1 MKKIFTLCLSMML
14 LVGMSVQATPI
25 ASGSCGENLTWSLE
39 NGVLTIAG
47 SGAME
52 NYLSPSY
59 APWNAYAKQITA
71 ISIPGTVTYIGRCAF
86 SLLQEVLSITVPEG
100 VTEIG
105 ESAFDGCRHVTSIT
119 LPSTLQTIGNTAF
132 GDQAITSLVIP
143 ASVTSIGFG
152 ITSGCIHLTSLSVE
166 AGNTVYTSP
175 AGSNAI
181 VNPATHTL
189 LAGTPVTVIPNDIT
203 TIGKEAFEGFHN
215 MTSITIPGS
224 VTTLQEEAF
233 NYCIKPRSLYIPA
246 SVTSIHATAFN
257 SCRFTSIVVDPAN
270 PVYESPNNCNAIIQ
284 KGTTNLI
291 KACETTVIPAN
302 ITTICDN
309 AYNDNDSIRTLVLH
323 NGITTIGKEVFLS
336 CDNLQQITLPENL
349 ETIGNSTFSACIN
362 LTSIDLP
369 ATVTSVGM
377 LCFNGCRN
385 LTSITSRAIT
395 PPSAGMMAFNGVN
408 KSIPVY
414 VPAAS
419 VNAYKAANEWK
430 NFTNILPIPED
441 EPEQEVTLSCVD
453 ISGVC
458 GDNLN
463 WAINC
468 AHDTLLI
475 TGTGA
480 MDNFVSQGTV
490 QNTPW
495 YEYKHTITTV
505 LLPDGI
511 TYIGD
516 WAFYEFLALD
526 SITIP
531 EGVTGIGYVALA
543 MCEEMKSV
551 KLPSTLQTL
560 SNMVFYFDKILPTLT
575 IPAAVNSIGFGLTM
589 GCDSL
594 KTLSVEAG
602 NTVYDCRG
610 NCNAVIETSSN
621 TLIAGCHTTVI
632 PNNVTTIGAYA
643 MSMLK
648 SLTDLK
654 LPNSVTRLEDHC
666 LDYNT
671 VRQLNIPSSVTF
683 IAGTAFKGCVF
694 STINV
699 HPANPRYDSR
709 DNCNAIIETA
719 AHKLALG
726 CMNTIIPDDV
736 TAIGEG
742 AFMGNANL
750 SFIALPAQ
758 IQSIERDAFTYLTGF
773 LNMVCYA
780 PVPPVIDSMAF
791 NVKAGGGVGYISPNM
806 AIYVPA
812 ESVAAYQAAPYWNK
826 FQNFQPL
833 TGKCVVKSLATHGH
847 ATGSG
852 VYNAGQK
859 INANASP
866 EVGYQF
872 LQWSNGSTV
881 KNQRM
886 ITITQDTTFRA
897 LCVTPEAAQAA
908 QAVSGSSADEII
920 FRYNAIPNATFYEL
934 KVFKN
939 GKLVKTV
946 KLNAQGQVVGTETAA
961 PSRIVARSLEGEGN
975 EIQISLSN
983 MEMGQDYNFSLDS
996 YDMADD
1002 LIDAQAGTFNV
1013 EQPEPQQQ
1021 PELACVADSGMC
1033 GPNLYWALSC
1043 NYDTLLITGSGAMKD
1058 YSYSDTVPWNAH
1070 KTTITTVL
1078 LPQGL
1083 THLGA
1088 WSLYQFEAL
1097 QSIVIPE
1104 GVTSLGYVALAA
1116 CRAMTSVSLPGTLQT
1131 IGGGMFSANERLQS
1145 LTIPASVTSIGSR
1158 LTEECNALTSLVVE
1172 EGNTV
1177 YDSRNNCNAVIETA
1191 TDRLVAGCPV
1201 TVIPNTVEIIGE
1213 QAFSTLRNL
1222 TQIKLPTS
1230 VTTLEGY
1237 CYQYCS
1243 NVKVLNLPSSVTNI
1257 HGEAFTGCRF
1267 YEINVITGNP
1277 RYDSRDNCNAIIE
1290 TATNTLVKGCENT
1303 VIPDGIV
1310 SIGEGAFMSNFN
1322 LQTISLPATVN
1333 SIEHNALLYCNN
1345 LQSLTCRATVPPA
1358 VGPEGFNYGT
1368 TAYIN
1373 INPAIPVYVPGPSLA
1388 AYQSAPGWSYFTNF
1402 VALDSYYSVK
1412 ALANHGTV
1420 TGTGT
1425 YAANSTVVL
1434 VATPEDGFRFKQWSD
1449 GSTEATKT
1457 FVVNKDTTL
1466 RAFFELVVQEE
1477 QTIVAGQ
1484 TTVVDIPEITIT
1496 FEPVEDA
1503 MFYELKVYMNGN
1515 LVATVKIDA
1524 NGQIAGDIVWAAPSR
1539 IQARTVDDDPSVY
1552 QVNLSNLEF
1561 GKDYTFT
1568 LDTYNEEEEC
1578 ISAQSGSFNVP
1589 EQETPTCVE
1598 SVAGKNAQVESVKV
1612 MENGIL
1618 YILRNGVK
1626 YDAQGVVVDN

>member
-1 MKKIFTLCLSMML
+1 ML

-25 ASGSCGENLTWSLE
+25 ASGSCGTNLTWSLE

-52 NYLSPSY
+52 DYLSPSY

-181 VNPATHTL
+181 VNPTTHTL
-189 LAGTPVTVIPNDIT
+189 VAGTPVTVIPNDIII
-203 TIGKEAFEGFHN
+203 IGKEAFEGFHN
-215 MTSITIPGS
+215 MTAITIPSS

-323 NGITTIGKEVFLS
+323 NGITTIGNQVFLS

-362 LTSIDLP
+362 LASIDLP
-369 ATVTSVGM
+369 ATVTSLGM
-377 LCFNGCRN
+377 LCFNGCTN
-385 LTSITSRAIT
+385 LNTITSRATT
-395 PPSAGMMAFNGVN
+395 PPAANLMAFNRVN

-430 NFTNILPIPED
+430 DFTNILPIPED
-441 EPEQEVTLSCVD
+441 EPTGEVTLSCVEE
-453 ISGVC
+453 SGTC
-458 GDNLN
+458 GPNLN
-463 WAINC
+463 WAVNC

-475 TGTGA
+475 TGSGA
-480 MDNFVSQGTV
+480 MDDYTSNGFVIF
-490 QNTPW
+490 TPW
-495 YEYKHTITTV
+495 TEYKHTIKTV
-505 LLPDGI
+505 ILPDGI
-511 TYIGD
+511 TSIGD

-526 SITIP
+526 SIAIP
-531 EGVTGIGYVALA
+531 EGVTRIGYTALA
-543 MCEEMKSV
+543 MCQHMKKV
-551 KLPSTLQTL
+551 TLPNTLLTI
-560 SNMVFYFDKILPTLT
+560 SNLVFQEDVILPNLT
-575 IPAAVNSIGFGLTM
+575 IPASVNSIGFGITK

-594 KTLSVEAG
+594 KTITVDMG
-602 NTVYDCRG
+602 NTV
-610 NCNAVIETSSN
+610 
-621 TLIAGCHTTVI
+621 
-632 PNNVTTIGAYA
+632 
-643 MSMLK
+643 
-648 SLTDLK
+648 
-654 LPNSVTRLEDHC
+654 
-666 LDYNT
+666 
-671 VRQLNIPSSVTF
+671 
-683 IAGTAFKGCVF
+683 
-694 STINV
+694 
-699 HPANPRYDSR
+699 YDSR

-719 AHKLALG
+719 TNTLVAGAHTTVIPNTVTILGPYSMASFANLYEIKIPNSVVRLEDHCLDYNNVMQLNIPSSVTYISRTAFTGCHFSVIQVHPANPRFDSRDNCNAIIETATNRLVKG
-726 CMNTIIPDDV
+726 CMNTVIPDDV
-736 TAIGEG
+736 TIIGEG
-742 AFMGNANL
+742 AFMSNANL

-758 IQSIERDAFTYLTGF
+758 IESIERDAFTYLNGF
-773 LNMVCYA
+773 LSMVCYA
-780 PVPPVIDSMAF
+780 PVPPVIDTMTF
-791 NVKAGGGVGYISPNM
+791 NVKANGGVGYISPNLP
-806 AIYVPA
+806 IYVPA
-812 ESVAAYQAAPYWNK
+812 GSVEAYQNAPYWNK
-826 FQNFQPL
+826 FRNFQPL
-833 TGKCVVKSLATHGH
+833 TGKCVVKTMAVHGT
-847 ATGSG
+847 ASGSG
-852 VYNAGQK
+852 VYDVNQNVTIRATQL
-859 INANASP
+859 P
-866 EVGYQF
+866 GYQF
-872 LQWSNGSTV
+872 LQWSNGATSR
-881 KNQRM
+881 NIRN
-886 ITITQDTTFRA
+886 IPLTQDTTFRA
-897 LCVTPEAAQAA
+897 LFVTPEAAQTAR
-908 QAVSGSSADEII
+908 AVNGTATDEII

-946 KLNAQGQVVGTETAA
+946 KLNEQGQIVGTEIAA
-961 PSRIVARSLEGEGN
+961 PSRIVARTLDGEGN

-983 MEMGQDYNFSLDS
+983 MEMGQDYNYSLDS
-996 YDMADD
+996 YNAAEDI
-1002 LIDAQAGTFNV
+1002 IDVQAGTFNV

-1033 GPNLYWALSC
+1033 GSNLYWALNC
-1043 NYDTLLITGSGAMKD
+1043 TYDTLLITGSGAMND
-1058 YSYSDTVPWNAH
+1058 YSYYVPVPWDAH

-1104 GVTSLGYVALAA
+1104 GVTSLGYVALAG

-1131 IGGGMFSANERLQS
+1131 IGAGMFSGNEQLQS

-1177 YDSRNNCNAVIETA
+1177 YDCRNNCNAVIETA

-1213 QAFSTLRNL
+1213 QAFSTQR
-1222 TQIKLPTS
+1222 TMTSIKLPTS
-1230 VTTLEGY
+1230 VTTLEEY

-1310 SIGEGAFMSNFN
+1310 AIGEGAFMSNRN
-1322 LQTISLPATVN
+1322 LQTISLPATVD
-1333 SIEHNALLYCNN
+1333 SIGHNGLIYCNN

-1358 VGPEGFNYGT
+1358 VGPQGFNYGT
-1368 TAYIN
+1368 TASIN

-1412 ALANHGTV
+1412 ALANHGQV
-1420 TGTGT
+1420 SGTGT
-1425 YAANSTVVL
+1425 YAANATVQL
-1434 VATPEDGFRFKQWSD
+1434 VAVAEDGFVFSQWSD
-1449 GSTEATKT
+1449 GSTTSTKS
-1457 FVVNKDTTL
+1457 FVVTRDTTM
-1466 RAFFELVVQEE
+1466 RAFFDKIEQEE
-1477 QTIVAGQ
+1477 QVIVAGQ
-1484 TTVVDIPEITIT
+1484 TTTTAEVPEITIT

-1503 MFYELKVYMNGN
+1503 FFYELKVYLNGR
-1515 LVATVKIDA
+1515 LVATARIDA
-1524 NGQIAGDIVWAAPSR
+1524 NGQLAGDIIWAAPSR
-1539 IQARTVDDDPSVY
+1539 IGLRTVDTDPSVY

-1568 LDTYNEEEEC
+1568 LDTYDENEEC
-1578 ISAQSGSFNVP
+1578 ISAQNGSFNV
-1589 EQETPTCVE
+1589 EQETPTADRAAE
-1598 SVAGKNAQVESVKV
+1598 ALTPAEPVKV
-1612 MENGIL
+1612 LRDGRL
-1618 YILRNGVK
+1618 YILLPNGTE
-1626 YDAQGVVVDN
+1626 YDAEGRVVE